1 LNFSSTVPNED
12 FISVLNCVGATSI
25 FSHRFEYS
33 LPPSSCDGDPA
44 PNLALPGALAIP
56 LTLGGFPKG
65 DLIELFVGVSIGD
78 VFAVEDADFD

>member
-1 LNFSSTVPNED
+1 MNLSSPVQDEGSISVPN
-12 FISVLNCVGATSI
+12 FVGAISI

-44 PNLALPGALAIP
+44 PNLALPGALPIP

-65 DLIELFVGVSIGD
+65 DLIELFIGVSIGD
-78 VFAVEDADFD
+78 VFAVEDPDFD

>member
-1 LNFSSTVPNED
+1 LNFSSTVPNEG
-12 FISVLNCVGATSI
+12 SVSVPNYIEATSK

-44 PNLALPGALAIP
+44 PNLALAGALPIP

-65 DLIELFVGVSIGD
+65 DLIALFVGVSIGD
-78 VFAVEDADFD
+78 VFAVEEPDFD